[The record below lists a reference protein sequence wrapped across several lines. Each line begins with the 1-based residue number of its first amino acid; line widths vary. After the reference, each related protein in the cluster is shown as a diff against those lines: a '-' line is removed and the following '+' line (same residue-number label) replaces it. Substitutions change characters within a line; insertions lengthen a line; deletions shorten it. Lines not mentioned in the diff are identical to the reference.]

1 MNVFGKWA
9 PLVGALGSLVGILF
23 FVQRARTLWS
33 RRRQREILARR
44 RPAKSGKSDKI
55 GNPPGPPPG

>member
-9 PLVGALGSLVGILF
+9 PLVGALGSLVGLLF
-23 FVQRARTLWS
+23 FAQRARTLWG

-44 RPAKSGKSDKI
+44 RPAKSGKTD
-55 GNPPGPPPG
+55 NPPGPPPG